1 MPHEA
6 GEVGMWAQADRPEG
20 CGRSTSLVSHLPP
33 PLFPYLLMSSRSFP
47 SILALFRRDL
57 VRVLILIRSDSS
69 VLIPKNI
76 EFTEAVGNCYVSP
89 GKVLLGDDSGV
100 F

>member
-47 SILALFRRDL
+47 SILALFQHDL
-57 VRVLILIRSDSS
+57 VHVLTLIPSYSS
-69 VLIPKNI
+69 VLVPKKYRI
-76 EFTEAVGNCYVSP
+76 HQSCGNCYVSP
-89 GKVLLGDDSGV
+89 CNVLLGDDFGV